1 MSNLFTEVSV
11 EQQAIV
17 AGGIDL
23 SIPSLAF
30 TTLST
35 SALAFGSGD
44 ATAISAGVSIAKV
57 KAPSAPRR
65 RNGNRR
71 GY

>member
-35 SALAFGSGD
+35 SALAFGSGN
-44 ATAISAGVSIAKV
+44 AKAISAGVSYAGV
-57 KAPSAPRR
+57 TAPQAPS
-65 RNGNRR
+65 RNRNRR
-71 GY
+71 HK

>member
-17 AGGIDL
+17 AGGNF

-30 TTLST
+30 TTVNT
-35 SALAFGSGD
+35 AALAFGPGD
-44 ATAISAGVSIAKV
+44 AKAISAGVSIAKV
-57 KAPSAPRR
+57 TAPSAPRR